1 MSSDL
6 TSPHPFQL
14 RLAGAAD
21 DVLLA
26 QIGAETFADTF
37 AADNTAENMAAY
49 LAAAFSPDQQA
60 REIAD
65 PASRFL
71 ILEAHHTPVGYARLK
86 FSPAPEAII
95 GRNPVELARLY
106 ARRPW
111 IGQGVGARLMQAC
124 LREADQAGCDTIW
137 LGVWERNSR
146 AIAFYRRWGFVT
158 VGAQIFELGQDPQ
171 RDLLMA
177 RPVGSV

>member
-1 MSSDL
+1 MSTDQPL
-6 TSPHPFQL
+6 PQPFRL
-14 RLAGAAD
+14 RLADAAD

-37 AADNTAENMAAY
+37 AADNTPANMAAY

-65 PASRFL
+65 PTSRFL

-86 FSPAPEAII
+86 FGPAPDAII

-124 LREADQAGCDTIW
+124 LREAEQAGCDSIW
-137 LGVWERNSR
+137 LGVWERNPR
-146 AIAFYRRWGFVT
+146 AIAFYGRWGFVT
-158 VGAQIFELGQDPQ
+158 VGAQTFQLGQDLQ
-171 RDLLMA
+171 HDLLLA
-177 RPVGSV
+177 RPIGTV